1 MILKKTSHKL
11 DSYLYKSWNNTCPDY
26 TKSSVEDLDCCE
38 DLAEEHHIRHGV
50 KCVVE
55 RIWNEKGVRNYVSRW
70 VFVKNGQKSKGMK
83 YIFSPLPKMT
93 SRTVMLTK
101 IQEKPR
107 NWTRLYTN
115 KKTVFWLT
123 NPEKKWIINPTDTK
137 RQLLTL
143 TWHASTSRQFR
154 TNNAFFF
161 SREEITS
168 NMRLLWKHCSYQF
181 QCEISLF

>member
-1 MILKKTSHKL
+1 MMKRMKFLPTTYKKKIFSNHEVSGYIVILKNPHKL

-26 TKSSVEDLDCCE
+26 TKSSVEDLDCCQ
-38 DLAEEHHIRHGV
+38 DLAEKHHIRHGV

-55 RIWNEKGVRNYVSRW
+55 RIWNDKGVKNYVSRW
-70 VFVKNGQKSKGMK
+70 VFVKNGQARKGNMK
-83 YIFSPLPKMT
+83 ASYIFSPLPKIN

-123 NPEKKWIINPTDTK
+123 NPEKKKKRIINPTDTK
-137 RQLLTL
+137 RQLFTL
-143 TWHASTSRQFR
+143 G
-154 TNNAFFF
+154 
-161 SREEITS
+161 
-168 NMRLLWKHCSYQF
+168 MCPPLCS
-181 QCEISLF
+181 LHT